1 MNYVQIEGGVT
12 APRGFVA
19 GATYAGVKN
28 PDKKSEKPDVA
39 VLFSETPCAAAACFT
54 KNKFCAAP
62 VLNASLQT
70 GGIW

>member
-12 APRGFVA
+12 APQGFVA

-39 VLFSETPCAAAACFT
+39 LPRTNSAPLPCCWAGKC
-54 KNKFCAAP
+54 
-62 VLNASLQT
+62 
-70 GGIW
+70 